1 MFRKHSRY
9 KLYDAYDEPDTPM
22 ELLGAFSNMRQV
34 QKAACERH
42 IDTDGECVLLL
53 YKFNLTAGKY
63 EIVDEWYF
71 NVED

>member
-9 KLYDAYDEPDTPM
+9 RLVDDYDNDM
-22 ELLGAFSNMRQV
+22 ELLGEYANMRQV
-34 QKAACERH
+34 QKAARERN

-63 EIVDEWYF
+63 ELVNEWYYTMG
-71 NVED
+71 D

>member
-9 KLYDAYDEPDTPM
+9 RLVDDYDNDM
-22 ELLGAFSNMRQV
+22 ELLGEYANMRQV
-34 QKAACERH
+34 QKAARERN

-63 EIVDEWYF
+63 ELVNEWYYSM
-71 NVED
+71 ED

>member
-9 KLYDAYDEPDTPM
+9 RLVDDYDNDM
-22 ELLGAFSNMRQV
+22 ELLGEYANMRQV
-34 QKAACERH
+34 QKAARERN

-63 EIVDEWYF
+63 ELVNEWYYTM
-71 NVED
+71 ED